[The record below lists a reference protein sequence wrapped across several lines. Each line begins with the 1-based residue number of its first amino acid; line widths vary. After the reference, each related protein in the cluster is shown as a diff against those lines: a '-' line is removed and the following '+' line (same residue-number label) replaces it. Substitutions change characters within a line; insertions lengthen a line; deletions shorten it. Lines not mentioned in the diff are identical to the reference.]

1 MQQMLLTDGKKN
13 AYTCQKKKKK
23 KVLFF
28 QIAYV
33 TFVQTF
39 DSS

>member
-13 AYTCQKKKKK
+13 AYTCQKKKK

>member
-13 AYTCQKKKKK
+13 AYTCQKK